1 VLKPAL
7 LEFQAIGWTVDVTV
21 EKRGRRIDA
30 LLLKMTNTQGNTE
43 TPELG
48 KSKKTLTLSEITEF
62 RELLVTK
69 YKELPALYDQLR
81 LDFELKEY

>member
-7 LEFQAIGWTVDVTV
+7 LEFQAIGWAVDEAV
-21 EKRGRRIDA
+21 EKQGRRTDA
-30 LLLKMTNTQGNTE
+30 LLFKMTNTQSGAE

-48 KSKKTLTLSEITEF
+48 KSKKALTLSEITEF

-69 YKELPALYDQLR
+69 YKELPALYNR
-81 LDFELKEY
+81 LAAPGL